1 MPKVKPEILRWARE
15 TAGLTPTEAAEKL
28 QLRGVEGMPPITRLA
43 RLETGEIEP
52 TRPMLV
58 KMAKL
63 YRRPLLTFYMSA
75 PPVRGNRGQDFR
87 TLPQDYSRSN
97 DALLDVLIRDVLARQ
112 AMVRATLEDEE
123 ETKILTFVGSAN
135 ISDGVAKVLASIKKT
150 LQFDLAR
157 FYSQPSPDESFNL
170 LRAKTEAAG
179 IFVLLIGNLGSHH
192 SRLELEI
199 FRGFALADPVA
210 PFIIIN
216 DQDSH
221 AAWSFTLIHELVHLW
236 FGQTGVSGAV
246 SDIDIEQFCN
256 DVAGEFLLPTNELL
270 QLDIDNSTAF
280 ELAVNRITEFAR
292 DRNLSSSM
300 VAYKLYRRNKINH
313 ENWKKL
319 SKAFQDRWRKIR
331 EQRERESNQES
342 GPNYYIVR
350 RHRIGPALIQLVD
363 RMIAGGALTTSKA
376 GKVLGVK
383 PKNVRTLIDITRSRT
398 GRST

>member
-1 MPKVKPEILRWARE
+1 MPKVKSEILRWARE

-28 QLRGVEGMPPITRLA
+28 HLREVEGMPPITRLA

-135 ISDGVAKVLASIKKT
+135 ISDGIARVLASIKKT

-192 SRLELEI
+192 SKLEPEI